1 MLALPAALGLIVCS
15 AGQTVLLDF
24 YGDRC
29 PPCRAMDPL
38 VQQLIA
44 QGYPVQKVN
53 VEQRPEIA
61 RSFGVT
67 SIPCFVMLVDGR
79 EVDRAVG
86 PQSPDRLLQML
97 QRASPPATGP
107 SRASPATYDPS
118 AVTSPPP
125 GTALPNSTVTGP
137 NLDSTGSVTGG
148 AGPGYT
154 PAAAVRDPFGSAVP
168 ATSASTAGS
177 PARPAAASAGLAS
190 GAAADPGD
198 DRLLAA
204 TVRLRVVDPTGVSK
218 GTGTIVDARQGHAL
232 VVTCA
237 HIFRDSQGKGQ
248 IEVDLFGPMRGKTVS
263 GRMIDF
269 DLNND
274 VAVLS
279 VQVDGPVAVARVAP
293 EGYRVGPGDPV
304 ISCGCNHGGDATLLR
319 SRVTAVDRYLN
330 WPNLSIAGES
340 VEGRSG
346 GGLFTDDGLLI
357 GVCNARDPQLR
368 EGLYSGLPAVH
379 QLLERNRLSFV
390 YQQRGSADAL
400 AAAPTSPPSLGA
412 TPFDAPSAA
421 INAAPNVMPTAATSA
436 ALTEGAGPTNRLG
449 MIGATPPTA
458 APAPSRP
465 LLVPASASSADSA
478 GGSFAP
484 PSGAVPAASGVLT
497 PHEQAALE
505 ELRTRL
511 RDGAEVI
518 CVVRPRNDPH
528 AKSEVIVLDRV
539 SPAFFQQLYAETR
552 PQPPRPMQP
561 GNALAALGSAPPAA
575 MPVSM
580 GAAPSAAA
588 APTAPAAPLGGT
600 MASATSPNTGDLH
613 RPLLVRG
620 QR

>member
-53 VEQRPEIA
+53 VEQRPEVA

-67 SIPCFVMLVDGR
+67 SIPCFVMLVEGR

-97 QRASPPATGP
+97 QRAAPPPTGPARASPTAHDLSAATNPPPQGSTGP
-107 SRASPATYDPS
+107 S
-118 AVTSPPP
+118 
-125 GTALPNSTVTGP
+125 STGTGP
-137 NLDSTGSVTGG
+137 ASGGSAPTY
-148 AGPGYT
+148 A
-154 PAAAVRDPFGSAVP
+154 PAAAARDPFGSA
-168 ATSASTAGS
+168 ATAASASTAVL
-177 PARPAAASAGLAS
+177 PARPATAPASLVSTSAAE
-190 GAAADPGD
+190 PGD
-198 DRLLAA
+198 DYLLAA
-204 TVRLRVVDPTGVSK
+204 TVRLRVVDPTGISK
-218 GTGTIVDARQGHAL
+218 GTGTIVDSRQGHAL
-232 VVTCA
+232 VITCA

-248 IEVDLFGPMRGKTVS
+248 IEVDLFGPNRGKTVP
-263 GRMIDF
+263 GRLIDF

-279 VQVDGPVAVARVAP
+279 IEIDGPVAVARIAP
-293 EGYRVGPGDPV
+293 QGYRVGPGDPV
-304 ISCGCNHGGDATLLR
+304 ISCGCNHGADATLLR
-319 SRVTAVDRYLN
+319 SRITAVDRYLN

-379 QLLERNRLSFV
+379 QLLDRNRLSFV

-400 AAAPTSPPSLGA
+400 AAAPAPRPGPAAPQSAS
-412 TPFDAPSAA
+412 PSAA
-421 INAAPNVMPTAATSA
+421 MNVLATAATA
-436 ALTEGAGPTNRLG
+436 IAPADIAGPAGRFAQNNPASRERE
-449 MIGATPPTA
+449 TA
-458 APAPSRP
+458 APSQLP
-465 LLVPASASSADSA
+465 LVLASGSSTSPA

-484 PSGAVPAASGVLT
+484 PPSAAPAALGELT

-505 ELRTRL
+505 ELRKRL

-518 CVVRPRNDPH
+518 CVVRPRNDPQ

-552 PQPPRPMQP
+552 PQSFQPVQPVQAVQP
-561 GNALAALGSAPPAA
+561 GNALAASGSAPPAA

-580 GAAPSAAA
+580 GAAASAAA
-588 APTAPAAPLGGT
+588 APTAPAAPLGGA
-600 MASATSPNTGDLH
+600 MAATAAPNTGDIH